1 MEGKL
6 AGEGGALGWFLK
18 VGLGAVC
25 KPGGK

>member
-6 AGEGGALGWFLK
+6 VGEGGALGWFLK
-18 VGLGAVC
+18 VDLGALC